1 MSSSISLGRYT
12 PYTTSIHKAD
22 PRLKI
27 ILMIVFFAGVFL
39 NYGSTQ
45 QNFVMYGLFFL
56 LFLTIMIIG
65 KVSFLSVLKSLKA
78 LWIMMI
84 ILLVINSLLTTTGEV
99 AFTIGSLNVYWD
111 GIIRTLY
118 IIIRLLLII
127 MVTTILTATTKPMEL
142 TFGLE
147 WLLSPLKVIHV
158 PVHIIAMTLSLALR
172 FIPTLAEE
180 ANKIMRAQASRGVDF
195 KEGKLK
201 DKFKAVTSLI
211 IPLFVTSILRSG
223 ELADAMEARGYN
235 PLGTRTRYR
244 KRKWNLKDTI
254 GIIAIAAFLTGLIL
268 LCVYQPDFIELIKG
282 AFFS

>member
-1 MSSSISLGRYT
+1 MASSISLGRYT
-12 PYTTSIHKAD
+12 PYKTVIHRLD
-22 PRLKI
+22 PRIKI
-27 ILMIVFFAGVFL
+27 ILMIVFFVSVFL
-39 NYGSTQ
+39 SYGSVQ

-56 LFLTIMIIG
+56 LFLTIMLIG

-84 ILLVINSLLTTTGEV
+84 VLLIINSLLTTTGTE
-99 AFTIGSLNVYWD
+99 AFRIGSLIVYWD
-111 GIIRTLY
+111 GIIKTMY
-118 IIIRLLLII
+118 IIVRLMLII

-142 TFGLE
+142 TFALE
-147 WLLSPLKVIHV
+147 WLLAPLKLIKV

-201 DKFKAVTSLI
+201 DKFKSITALI

-235 PLGTRTRYR
+235 PMGKRTKYR
-244 KRKWNLKDTI
+244 KRKWDLNDTFM
-254 GIIAIAAFLTGLIL
+254 IIATSIFLTGMIL
-268 LCVYQPDFIELIKG
+268 LAVYQPDFIELIKG
-282 AFFS
+282 CF

>member
-1 MSSSISLGRYT
+1 MGSSISLGRYS
-12 PYTTSIHKAD
+12 PYQTLIHKTD
-22 PRLKI
+22 PRIKI
-27 ILMIVFFAGVFL
+27 ILMIVFFVAVFL

-56 LFLTIMIIG
+56 LFLIIMIIG
-65 KVSFLSVLKSLKA
+65 KVSFISVLKSLKA
-78 LWIMMI
+78 LWIMML
-84 ILLVINSLLTTTGEV
+84 ILLVINAFLTTSGEI
-99 AFTIGSLNVYWD
+99 AFYIGTLTVYWD
-111 GIIRTLY
+111 GIIKTGY

-127 MVTTILTATTKPMEL
+127 MITSILTSTTKPMEL

-147 WLLSPLKVIHV
+147 WLMAPLKIIKV

-201 DKFKAVTSLI
+201 DKFKSITSLI

-235 PLGTRTRYR
+235 PLGKRTKYR
-244 KRKWNLKDTI
+244 RRMWNWVDTVMTI
-254 GIIAIAAFLTGLIL
+254 VTCLFLAGMIILA
-268 LCVYQPDFIELIKG
+268 VYQPDFILLIKG
-282 AFFS
+282 LL

>member
-1 MSSSISLGRYT
+1 MASTISLGRYSPYKT
-12 PYTTSIHKAD
+12 PIHKAD
-22 PRLKI
+22 PRIKI
-27 ILMIVFFAGVFL
+27 ILMIVFFVAVFL

-45 QNFVMYGLFFL
+45 QNFVMYGIFFL
-56 LFLTIMIIG
+56 LFLTIMIVG
-65 KVSFLSVLKSLKA
+65 KVSFISVLKSLKA
-78 LWIMMI
+78 LWIMML
-84 ILLVINSLLTTTGEV
+84 ILLVINALLTTSGEI
-99 AFTIGSLNVYWD
+99 AFHIGTLAVYWD
-111 GIIRTLY
+111 GIIKTGY

-127 MVTTILTATTKPMEL
+127 MVTSILTSTTKPMEL

-147 WLLSPLKVIHV
+147 WLMAPLKLIKV

-201 DKFKAVTSLI
+201 DKFKSITSLI

-235 PLGTRTRYR
+235 PLGKRTKYR
-244 KRKWNLKDTI
+244 RRMWNWVDTLMI
-254 GIIAIAAFLTGLIL
+254 VITCLFLTGMIL
-268 LCVYQPDFIELIKG
+268 LAVYQPDFILLIKG
-282 AFFS
+282 LF